1 MSVRVV
7 DLEHIYNKGLPDET
21 IAISRINFE
30 AQDGEIVGVIGK
42 TGSGKSTLMQHLNGL
57 LRPTAGS
64 IFINDLDI
72 SREGISLT
80 DVRKEVGLVFQYP
93 EYQLFE
99 ESVEKDIAFGP
110 GNLGFNEEKI
120 NACVRE
126 ALELVE
132 MDYDKFKEK
141 SPFDLSGGEKRRV
154 AIAGVL
160 AMRPKILILDEPT
173 AGLDPDA
180 HKSIVAMIKNIH
192 KNISNIIFIVSHNMD
207 DIEELSDRVLV
218 INNGEIVKNGSPA
231 EVFSE
236 AEELFDYG
244 LGLPTMKR
252 FIYKLKNNGVDVGK
266 VKTFDELS
274 EKIYQ
279 VCFCEGKF

>member
-21 IAISRINFE
+21 IALSRINFE

-72 SREGISLT
+72 SREGIPLT

-110 GNLGFNEEKI
+110 GNLGFDEEKI
-120 NACVRE
+120 RDCVRE

-132 MDYDKFKEK
+132 MDYDKFKDK

-279 VCFCEGKF
+279 VCF